1 MAAIWLLLLL
11 TSPLLSKKGD
21 GERAMGERQRSMFFP
36 FYQESS
42 SFPRNSTQQAS
53 VCISKSEPDHLTTPS
68 CKRHWSV
75 PASLVPEVEVGHGEG
90 VRERVR
96 NAQRIANLLLD
107 ALLPEK
113 RFWWVWSVASW
124 CQVPQAELSRRHLHG
139 SLAHLYCFGTGPK
152 RGCGMGAMG

>member
-1 MAAIWLLLLL
+1 MAARWLLLLL

-21 GERAMGERQRSMFFP
+21 GERAMGERQRSVFFR

-53 VCISKSEPDHLTTPS
+53 VCKSEPDHLTTPS

-75 PASLVPEVEVGHGEG
+75 PASLVPEVELGHGEG

-96 NAQRIANLLLD
+96 NAQRTANLLLD

-113 RFWWVWSVASW
+113 RF
-124 CQVPQAELSRRHLHG
+124 
-139 SLAHLYCFGTGPK
+139 
-152 RGCGMGAMG
+152 